1 MEWKRKTRS
10 RTGRV
15 RLNLW
20 ERIVAWVREKLGL
33 DKQRPSPLKE
43 LKIWRT

>member
-1 MEWKRKTRS
+1 MEWSRKSRS
-10 RTGRV
+10 RPRRL

-20 ERIVAWVREKLGL
+20 ERIVMWIRRVLGI

-43 LKIWRT
+43 FKVWRT